1 VTPVDPDPAAT
12 RLTKPAYWLAAH
24 RQGGLAATG
33 PQYGSGMDTLGNV
46 VPEIRGPLICAGRE
60 PVTRH
65 VRLTLLVYHLGA
77 RLICRSPAYGTFRY
91 QDVPSGHAKEPLVN
105 RYRRHPVRGHRSSRS
120 HGLLARRYRPSR
132 PLRGQPSP
140 SPSHQPPGLQRDRA
154 ARIAAVPLGEP
165 AMPGLRRHRQ
175 AGTARLTG
183 DRDCPGTGRAPGWD
197 CGEGQDAPEPELA
210 VRNTGWATPGE
221 PTALVGQR
229 ARGQQHD
236 RDAEQRPRQPAGL
249 ALSYLRHRT
258 LPPHS
263 FTCASTNPTQ

>member
-1 VTPVDPDPAAT
+1 MTPVDPDPDPAAT

-33 PQYGSGMDTLGNV
+33 PQYGSGMDTLDNV
-46 VPEIRGPLICAGRE
+46 VPEIRGPLICAGRK
-60 PVTRH
+60 PVTRR

-165 AMPGLRRHRQ
+165 AMPGLRRHRE

-210 VRNTGWATPGE
+210 VRNTSWATPGDM
-221 PTALVGQR
+221 
-229 ARGQQHD
+229 ARTGPSKQ
-236 RDAEQRPRQPAGL
+236 
-249 ALSYLRHRT
+249 
-258 LPPHS
+258 
-263 FTCASTNPTQ
+263 